1 VNELTNQ
8 QLLRDYAQ
16 SRSESAF
23 TELVRRHVDLVHSA
37 AFRMTGEM
45 HSAQDITQAVFLAL
59 AQNAARLTNHPVLSG
74 WLHTTARNLAAKQIR
89 AAVRRQNHEQ
99 EAAAMSELL
108 AAEPEA
114 DWNEIA
120 PHLDAALG
128 ELSEPDRD
136 AVLLRYFQRK
146 TSGEIGGLIGISEAA
161 AQKRISRAVEQL
173 REFFAKRG
181 ITVGA
186 SGLAVAISANA
197 VQAAPVGL
205 ALTISTAA
213 TLAGTTLATTATIT
227 ATKVIAMTTLPKT
240 IVTVTVAILAGIGI
254 YVARENTK
262 LRDHIK
268 LQDTHQKSLATRL
281 EQLSADQEYTQQ
293 QLAAARETNEQLNRD
308 REELLKLRADVAN
321 HRPQQLANGGNPPP
335 FSNPYGL
342 KPEETPPFISSN
354 ISRTAKTYGYF
365 ITQSEKGEL
374 SKAQAFLLAKAWP
387 YIEKRFHD
395 PESFAQFQSD
405 YLAAVFDIKDKD
417 AIWKIRRA
425 LEDARN
431 VEHAKGL
438 VSARTASELQRQ
450 RPQVPEQFRKQFEQ
464 RVAAIDERWAALNE
478 ELSAKVLDHIPENQ
492 RSMLQTW
499 NWKLLDFDPRLKAA
513 AKNYANVAESEDF
526 ATEELFQAS
535 QLPGEK
541 AVYGIIGTQR
551 QQ

>member
-1 VNELTNQ
+1 V
-8 QLLRDYAQ
+8 
-16 SRSESAF
+16 
-23 TELVRRHVDLVHSA
+23 
-37 AFRMTGEM
+37 
-45 HSAQDITQAVFLAL
+45 TQATFLAL
-59 AQNAARLTNHPVLSG
+59 AKNAAQLTERPVLAG
-74 WLHTTARNLAAKQIR
+74 WLHRTAQNIAAQTVR
-89 AAVRRQNHEQ
+89 TDVRRRAREQ
-99 EAAAMSELL
+99 EAAAMNELL
-108 AAEPEA
+108 ADSGTIAPPA
-114 DWNEIA
+114 WSEIA

-128 ELSEPDRD
+128 ELSEPERD
-136 AVLLRYFQRK
+136 AVLLRYFQRQSAREMAQ
-146 TSGEIGGLIGISEAA
+146 TLGISDEA
-161 AQKRISRAVEQL
+161 AQKRVSRAVERL
-173 REFFAKRG
+173 REFFVTRG
-181 ITVGA
+181 VTVGA
-186 SGLAVAISANA
+186 SGLAVVISANA
-197 VQAAPVGL
+197 VQAAPVSL
-205 ALTISTAA
+205 ALTISAAA
-213 TLAGTTLATTATIT
+213 TLTGTTLATAATVT
-227 ATKVIAMTTLPKT
+227 ATKTIAMTALPKT
-240 IVTVTVAILAGIGI
+240 IVTATVAILAGIGI

-268 LQDTHQKSLATRL
+268 RQDTQQQSLAEQL

-293 QLAAARETNEQLNRD
+293 QLAAARDTNEQLNRD

-321 HRPQQLANGGNPPP
+321 RRPQQLATAGNTPP

-354 ISRTAKTYGYF
+354 ISKTAKTYGYF

-374 SKAQAFLLAKAWP
+374 SKAQAFLLSKAWP

-417 AIWKIRRA
+417 AVWAIRRA

-431 VEHAKGL
+431 LEHAKGL
-438 VSARTASELQRQ
+438 VGARTASELQRQ

-464 RVAAIDERWAALNE
+464 RLAAIDERWAALNE
-478 ELSAKVLDHIPENQ
+478 ELTAKVLNHIPENQ
-492 RSMLQTW
+492 RSLLQTS

-513 AKNYANVAESEDF
+513 AKTHANVAESEDF

-535 QLPGEK
+535 QLPGER